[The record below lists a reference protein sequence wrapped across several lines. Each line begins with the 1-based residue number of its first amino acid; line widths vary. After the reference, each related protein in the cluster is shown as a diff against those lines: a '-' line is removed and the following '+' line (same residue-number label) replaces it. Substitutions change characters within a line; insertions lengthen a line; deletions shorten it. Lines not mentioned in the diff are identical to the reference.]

1 MPITVSMDERRRLVR
16 YTVSGDVTGQEV
28 LRFMAEALRSHPGL
42 ADCDAVCDLTA
53 YTGSVSADDVS
64 SLAALTNDRRID
76 RVRAARTAYVTHDS
90 GFSDWAQVMNHQ
102 FEGRKFCVFGSVL
115 AAEAWLRGCQQGR
128 EAA

>member
-1 MPITVSMDERRRLVR
+1 MPVTVSVDEQRRFAR
-16 YTVSGDVTGQEV
+16 YTVSGDVSGQEV
-28 LRFMAEALRSHPGL
+28 LRFMGEALRTYPGL
-42 ADCDAVCDLTA
+42 ADCDTICDLTA
-53 YTGSVSADDVS
+53 YTGNVTAEDVAA
-64 SLAALTNDRRID
+64 LAGLTNDSRID

-128 EAA
+128 DAA